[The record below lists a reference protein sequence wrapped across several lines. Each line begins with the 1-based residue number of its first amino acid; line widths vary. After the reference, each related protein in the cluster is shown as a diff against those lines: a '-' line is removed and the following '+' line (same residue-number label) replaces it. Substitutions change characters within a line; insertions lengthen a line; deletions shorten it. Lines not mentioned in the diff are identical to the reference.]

1 MTDSQRMKR
10 KYNSLLHRTVSNQI
24 TLVDVFYKYID
35 PKVTTDVWSAM
46 TVHFLNDNA
55 VVSVR
60 SVVEDQTSSVN

>member
-1 MTDSQRMKR
+1 MTNSQRMKR

-24 TLVDVFYKYID
+24 TLVDAFYKYID

-46 TVHFLNDNA
+46 TVDLNDNA

>member
-10 KYNSLLHRTVSNQI
+10 KYNSLLHDTVSNQI
-24 TLVDVFYKYID
+24 TLVDIFYKYID

-46 TVHFLNDNA
+46 TVHLNDIA